1 MSAVTLEQLRAAFP
15 QASVGAAGGFGP
27 VVTLGAATELPAAL
41 AAFKALKP
49 LPLDVCE
56 DYTALDAGE
65 VFILV
70 LHLVSGTDVRARVTL
85 KAPVPKAAPA
95 APSLVAQFG
104 IADWYER
111 EIFDMFGIR
120 FHGHPDLRRIL
131 LPEDWTGYPL
141 RKDYTDDK
149 LLKRPGA

>member
-1 MSAVTLEQLRAAFP
+1 MSTMTAEQLQ
-15 QASVGAAGGFGP
+15 QALPASRVEASGGFGP
-27 VVTLGAATELPAAL
+27 GACLASAGELPAAL
-41 AAFKALKP
+41 TALKALA
-49 LPLDVCE
+49 LDVCE
-56 DYTALDAGE
+56 DYTALDTGE
-65 VFILV
+65 TFTLV
-70 LHLVSGTDVRARVTL
+70 LHLVSSADVRVRATL
-85 KAPVPKAAPA
+85 KAPVPKKTPE

-120 FHGHPDLRRIL
+120 FAGHPDLRRIL
-131 LPEDWTGYPL
+131 LPEDWVGYPL